1 MDEIAVSEK
10 AESAS
15 APAAERAQA
24 PGEET
29 SPQEGVP
36 EGKKRRAP
44 GRRYVYKRWC
54 KGCGICV
61 AFCPVQVF
69 ALGEDGRA
77 EVVNP
82 EACTNCQICDRLCPD
97 LAIALTPWEDKY
109 ERMFQ
114 PTSLGQDKAEGIRGS
129 IHQ

>member
-1 MDEIAVSEK
+1 MDETTVL
-10 AESAS
+10 
-15 APAAERAQA
+15 ERAEPATEDATEGAAKKGEPAREA
-24 PGEET
+24 P
-29 SPQEGVP
+29 
-36 EGKKRRAP
+36 KKKERRAP

-61 AFCPVQVF
+61 AFCPVGVF

-97 LAIALTPWEDKY
+97 FAITLTPWEDKY
-109 ERMFQ
+109 IDFFE
-114 PTSLGQDKAEGIRGS
+114 PTSLGQDKAEGSRATTM
-129 IHQ
+129 

>member
-1 MDEIAVSEK
+1 MEIEAAAPQKEGTAVEPTT
-10 AESAS
+10 E
-15 APAAERAQA
+15 APVE
-24 PGEET
+24 
-29 SPQEGVP
+29 P
-36 EGKKRRAP
+36 EVRPHRAP

-61 AFCPVQVF
+61 AFCPQHVF

-97 LAIALTPWEDKY
+97 FAITLTPWEDKY
-109 ERMFQ
+109 GEMFT
-114 PTSLGQDKAEGIRGS
+114 PTSLGQDKAEGSRGA
-129 IHQ
+129 IH